1 MDLNTYMEARKRVEE
16 RLAAEKQATAASPSP
31 VDANS
36 PLGGYEG
43 SIGQMISHAAIPGLL
58 AADLIQGADNPASR
72 TFDAM
77 QSGAMKALHETSSFM
92 DSITPGPDLKDV
104 PGVQQELD
112 RQKAISKQ
120 RNEQSPAYGLTE
132 GITQIA
138 TGLIGVGKV
147 MAPLKAAKAGKA
159 AALAWETT
167 RGAAASALVLDPHEA
182 RMSDFVEQFPALQN
196 PITEYLAS
204 DPNDSA
210 AEGRLKN
217 AIESVGIDLALA
229 GVLSLSAK
237 AIKLMKAGK
246 QEEAAKVVVQLNKA
260 MGEIPDSHKVS
271 FWDQTKVG
279 GQPQAPGLPE
289 DGAPHTPSM
298 EQLKGGATHTNT
310 VGPAVEGQA
319 QSPFWA
325 GRKVGFAGD
334 TTPLSK
340 DPLWNKEIADNVH
353 PADAA
358 ADTHVKPGPDAGTGA
373 DAAAKA
379 GRGGKAGASGSDLG
393 APPKA
398 EGQVGPGGPAQALD
412 TVGTEAQAVPLGK
425 GKKPDYAPKGPLAE
439 TTANAIL
446 DGAEAD
452 AKAIAKYGTREEA
465 AKQGYKFSQTNI
477 PWQKIGSSEDLKPLI
492 DQTEAALSKRRPM
505 TDARVSQV
513 VSDMAEMFDEDPAQL
528 MGEIVRGGEEA
539 KKQVY
544 RMEASY
550 ILAKRFFQDAYD
562 LALQVKSGA
571 ADAAYGSR
579 EAAQVEV
586 RKRLM
591 VAADML
597 ASGQEMRASS
607 GRSLRRLRKEFA
619 IKPQDIEQYSRLP
632 VDQVTDVIFKT
643 GGDLGKLKAA
653 ANPSFWRRVMDEGN
667 FLLANNL
674 LWMYPTHL
682 VNTTTNL
689 FMLVGR
695 PLEAMIGGAVTGQ
708 SKVAKQAYHE
718 LMYYFHS
725 AADAFSVA
733 SEAFLKGD
741 SILAPHMSE
750 SLDIGH
756 RVNIPNITWRGLGD
770 IWDQGYNAILSA
782 GYHGAVGAPTRA
794 LGAVDEF
801 VQNLRYRAVIQAR
814 AAVQA
819 SEAGLHGKAAAEH
832 IRKSL
837 LGAFDEAGKAIDG
850 EALREA
856 RIATFQQEL
865 VPGGVGSL
873 LRNAKSNFPAIGLV
887 LPYIKT
893 PINVLRYSWKYTPGL
908 NLFQTEFR
916 HAIMGKLGGEEQARA
931 IGQMTLASTFGLM
944 ALYMAASNKI
954 VGKGP
959 ADPKLNAEWR
969 ATGAQ
974 PYSYII
980 EGEDGSKT
988 YVPLGRFD
996 PVGSIFGMVADVVDY
1011 YRVSPDQV
1019 SMDKPLG
1026 AIFIALAKNF
1036 SEKTFL
1042 VNINQ
1047 AMRAMTDPDNNM
1059 AKFAGG
1065 LAGNLVPGSSALAGY
1080 VNQDPYLRDARTFID
1095 YSIRRLPGASEML
1108 PPRRDVFGDPVERKV
1123 GLTTTQKLDPVE
1135 AEHNRLMLETG
1146 EGLSPPS
1153 PSKGGGIDLRDVVL
1167 TNGRNAFDLYQEM
1180 AGKGLKKD
1188 LERVI
1193 TSDIYKRLVDGDGE
1207 TKGTRLYA
1215 LRKVTTD
1222 HHERAWKKMLAEFPE
1237 LRKLA
1242 IQKQLAVKD
1251 AVTGKAKQENDPNP
1265 AATLLRNLGV
1275 NL

>member
-16 RLAAEKQATAASPSP
+16 RLAADKQATAASPSP

-43 SIGQMISHAAIPGLL
+43 SIGQMISHAAVPGLL
-58 AADLIQGADNPASR
+58 ALDYFQGADNPFSR

-77 QSGAMKALHETSSFM
+77 QSGVVKAAKETTQALGM
-92 DSITPGPDLKDV
+92 GHTTPT
-104 PGVQQELD
+104 LD
-112 RQKAISKQ
+112 AISKQ
-120 RNEQSPAYGLTE
+120 RNEQSPAYGLAE

-217 AIESVGIDLALA
+217 AIESVGIDLAFA

-246 QEEAAKVVVQLNKA
+246 QEEAAKAIVQLNKA

-271 FWDQTKVG
+271 FWG
-279 GQPQAPGLPE
+279 HSGQPQAPGLPE
-289 DGAPHTPSM
+289 AGAPRTPSM
-298 EQLKGGATHTNT
+298 EQPMGGATHTNT
-310 VGPAVEGQA
+310 VGPAVDGQA

-340 DPLWNKEIADNVH
+340 DPLWNKEIADNVQ
-353 PADAA
+353 PGSPLIGDS
-358 ADTHVKPGPDAGTGA
+358 VKPGTGVGAEAGA
-373 DAAAKA
+373 EAA
-379 GRGGKAGASGSDLG
+379 GRGTKAGAKG
-393 APPKA
+393 AAA
-398 EGQVGPGGPAQALD
+398 EGSVGPGGPAQVID
-412 TVGTEAQAVPLGK
+412 TVSTEAQAVPLGR
-425 GKKPDYAPKGPLAE
+425 GKKPDYAPNGPLAE
-439 TTANAIL
+439 TTASAIL

-452 AKAIAKYGTREEA
+452 SKAIAKYGTREEA
-465 AKQGYKFSQTNI
+465 IKQGYKFSQTNV

-492 DQTEAALSKRRPM
+492 DHTEAALSKRRPM

-562 LALQVKSGA
+562 LAERSQVLTYGPS
-571 ADAAYGSR
+571 DMLYGSR
-579 EAAQVEV
+579 EAAQMEV

-597 ASGQEMRASS
+597 ASGQEMRASA
-607 GRSLRRLRKEFA
+607 GRSLRRLRKEFV
-619 IKPQDIEQYSRLP
+619 IKPKDIEEFSRLP
-632 VDQVTDVIFKT
+632 ADRVTEIVFKT

-653 ANPSFWRRVMDEGN
+653 AKPSFWRRVLDEAN

-674 LWMYPTHL
+674 LWLWPTHAI
-682 VNTTTNL
+682 NTTANL

-695 PLEAMIGGAVTGQ
+695 PMEAMIGGAVTGQ
-708 SKVAKQAYHE
+708 SKVSKQAYYE
-718 LMYYFHS
+718 LMYSFHS

-756 RVNIPNITWRGLGD
+756 RVNIPNITWKGLGD

-782 GYHGAVGAPTRA
+782 AYHGVVGVPTRA

-837 LGAFDEAGKAIDG
+837 LGAFDEAGRALDG
-850 EALREA
+850 AALREA
-856 RIATFQQEL
+856 RIAAAQQEL
-865 VPGGVGSL
+865 VPGSVGNL
-873 LRNAKSNFPAIGLV
+873 LRNAKSNLPAFGLV
-887 LPYIKT
+887 LPYIKS

-908 NLFQTEFR
+908 NLVQIEFR

-931 IGQMTLASTFGLM
+931 IGQMTLATTFGLM

-959 ADPKLNAEWR
+959 SDPKLNSEWR
-969 ATGAQ
+969 ASGAQ

-980 EGEDGSKT
+980 ENEDGSKT

-1095 YSIRRLPGASEML
+1095 YSIRRLPGASETL

-1123 GLTTTQKLDPVE
+1123 GLTTNQKLDPVE
-1135 AEHNRLMLETG
+1135 VEHNRLMLETG

-1193 TSDIYKRLVDGDGE
+1193 KSDTYKRLVDGDGE

-1215 LRKVTTD
+1215 LRKVTAD
-1222 HHERAWKKMLAEFPE
+1222 HHEQAWKKMLAEFPE

-1251 AVTGKAKQENDPNP
+1251 AVTGKARQENDPNP